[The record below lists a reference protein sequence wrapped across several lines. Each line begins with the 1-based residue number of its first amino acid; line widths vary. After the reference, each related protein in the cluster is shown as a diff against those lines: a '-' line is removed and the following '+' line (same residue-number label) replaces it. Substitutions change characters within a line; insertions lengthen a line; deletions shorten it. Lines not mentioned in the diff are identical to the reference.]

1 MKLTRSQ
8 FKTLRHKAV
17 SLIGMSGVGKTT
29 LARKL
34 PCDSWFHFS
43 ADYRIGTRYL
53 SEPILD
59 HIKERAMEVGFLR
72 DLLRSDSIYIGSA
85 MTFDNLQLMS
95 KYLGMIGSGEHGGL
109 PREEF
114 FRRQRLHREAEVNAM
129 LDVAQFVRKAQTIY
143 GYEHFVNDASGSVCE
158 LNDGNVIRHLDANT
172 LIVYIKP
179 DSELEQEVICR
190 QVKHP
195 KPLYYD
201 EAYLV
206 EKLDEYLGLQQLSS
220 EGDMH
225 PESFVRWIFPQLV
238 EFRRAK
244 YEQIAEFG
252 CTVQARAVESIRDE
266 EDFIDLVCSAL
277 PADE

>member
-1 MKLTRSQ
+1 
-8 FKTLRHKAV
+8 
-17 SLIGMSGVGKTT
+17 
-29 LARKL
+29 
-34 PCDSWFHFS
+34 
-43 ADYRIGTRYL
+43 
-53 SEPILD
+53 
-59 HIKERAMEVGFLR
+59 MEIDFLR

-95 KYLGMIGSGEHGGL
+95 KYLGMIGSSGHGGL
-109 PREEF
+109 SREEF
-114 FRRQRLHREAEVNAM
+114 FCRQRLHREAEVNAM

-143 GYEHFVNDASGSVCE
+143 GYEHFVNDSSGSVCE
-158 LNDGNVIRHLDANT
+158 LNNDSVIRHLDENT

-190 QVKHP
+190 QVEHP

-201 EAYLV
+201 ENYLV
-206 EKLDEYLGLQQLSS
+206 RKLDEYLALERLSTV
-220 EGDMH
+220 DDIH

-244 YEQIAEFG
+244 YEKIAELG
-252 CTVQARAVESIRDE
+252 CSVRARDMESVRDE
-266 EDFIDLVCSAL
+266 DDFIELVCSVL